1 MVIEDKKYSFDRD
14 LIGYGQQGRNA
25 EWPGG
30 ARIAVSICVNYET
43 GKKVIRTLRAFL
55 DGNGFTNNDTWAIHI
70 TRTTWTNKQRLY
82 LSAAGGP
89 AFINA
94 RQPNVESEYA
104 YGARSGIWR
113 LLRLFAEHSFP
124 FTLLSVGQAL
134 EMNPAVAK
142 ACVAAGHEIAGH
154 GYRWLDCRDLPPAEE
169 KENVKKAIRAIQTTS
184 GVDPTGWYVGRI
196 SPNSVGV
203 VWEAFAEMGLHL
215 QWQSDFYGDDVPT
228 WTHLPAGLARVQ
240 EEQAARQGDSAKPQ
254 EGLLHVPYSYDCNDM
269 KFHFAADG
277 FGGASFYEYL
287 VDAFDMLY
295 EEGGKMMSIGIHPR
309 IVGKPG
315 RARQLQRFLNYI
327 SAKPDVWVC
336 RRADIAAHWRER
348 FPYQPASVKD

>member
-1 MVIEDKKYSFDRD
+1 MNWEK
-14 LIGYGQQGRNA
+14 
-25 EWPGG
+25 
-30 ARIAVSICVNYET
+30 
-43 GKKVIRTLRAFL
+43 
-55 DGNGFTNNDTWAIHI
+55 
-70 TRTTWTNKQRLY
+70 
-82 LSAAGGP
+82 AGGP
-89 AFINA
+89 AFVNA

-104 YGARSGIWR
+104 YGSRSGIWR

-124 FTLLSVGQAL
+124 FTLLAVGQAL

-142 ACVAAGHEIAGH
+142 ACVEAGHEIAGH

-169 KENVKKAIRAIQTTS
+169 KENVKRAIRAIQETA
-184 GVDPTGWYVGRI
+184 GVDPAGWYVGRI

-203 VWEAFAEMGLHL
+203 VWEAFEEMGLHL
-215 QWQSDFYGDDVPT
+215 VWQSDFYADDVPV
-228 WTHLPAGLARVQ
+228 WTHLPAGLVGVQ
-240 EEQAARQGDSAKPQ
+240 EEQQAAAQRRQQQQGKPEKPKE

-295 EEGGKMMSIGIHPR
+295 EEGGKMMSIGIHAR

-327 SAKPDVWVC
+327 SSKPGVWVC
-336 RRADIAAHWRER
+336 TRADIARHWRNK
-348 FPYQPASVKD
+348 FPYQPVSGQD

>member
-25 EWPGG
+25 EWPKG
-30 ARIAVSICVNYET
+30 ARIAVSICVNYEEGAEST
-43 GKKVIRTLRAFL
+43 VLNG
-55 DGNGFTNNDTWAIHI
+55 DGQSEIMNWE
-70 TRTTWTNKQRLY
+70 K
-82 LSAAGGP
+82 AGGP
-89 AFINA
+89 AFVNA

-104 YGARSGIWR
+104 YGSRSGIWR
-113 LLRLFAEHSFP
+113 LLRIFAERSYP
-124 FTLLSVGQAL
+124 FTLLAVGQAL

-142 ACVAAGHEIAGH
+142 ACVEAGHEIAGH
-154 GYRWLDCRDLPPAEE
+154 GYRWLDSRDLPPAEE
-169 KENVKKAIRAIQTTS
+169 KETVKRAIQAIQNTA

-196 SPNSVGV
+196 SPNSIGV
-203 VWEAFAEMGLHL
+203 VWEAFEEMGLQL
-215 QWQSDFYGDDVPT
+215 KWQSDFYGDDVPV
-228 WTHLPAGLARVQ
+228 WTHLPAGLVSVQ
-240 EEQAARQGDSAKPQ
+240 EEQATRRRQQQQGKDARPK

-277 FGGASFYEYL
+277 FGGASFFEYL

-327 SAKPDVWVC
+327 SSKPDVWVC
-336 RRADIAAHWRER
+336 TRADIAAHWRDR
-348 FPYQPASVKD
+348 FPYQTVPGSD